1 MPKGGK
7 KMEEIFNFGKKS
19 DNAGEGSR
27 SAAAAEIPASCQG
40 VWHQPAVWRQDLL
53 PSLAELFP

>member
-1 MPKGGK
+1 
-7 KMEEIFNFGKKS
+7 MEEIFNFGKKS